1 LANLIIVLFVSFYWV
16 LILDALAWLS
26 TVLILGLSAYSIRS
40 VIFIYMVTRARANNN
55 LDNMPKKIGAII
67 PSTASKTVTLHEQ
80 GVIADRCGDIG
91 VVNRTSGQQIYEEYP
106 FISIF
111 VATHNESPVIERLLK
126 SFAALSYPTD
136 RFEIII
142 VDDSTDDTYQKIQTR
157 LSDLQNLKVIHRDNR
172 AGWKGGALNVAL
184 DAMDKRASNVLVLD
198 ADNIL
203 LVDTVERFV
212 SRFIEEQYSY
222 REKRFSV
229 LAIQGFPISKNNP
242 EADNESGIKVK
253 LGNWIARAIDFRLSQ
268 RNLIEFTAKDLLN
281 LPVQITGSLFMIRAD
296 VIKSI
301 KFSNDLCE
309 DWDLTVD
316 LYCSQR
322 SSSLSSP
329 TDVITSDSNAEPI
342 FNHASNTIFTNPVA
356 ISLKPKVIFDQEL
369 VSYCEATTDLAAY
382 FRQRMRVSEGH
393 TRGLRRK
400 FRHITEN
407 NMLSLVDK
415 VELFLIGLQY
425 AKFIFV
431 LGIGIINMT
440 LILMFLSSSYN
451 NSQQFLMNLIGISFS
466 LQAANLA
473 IAIAR
478 IIWAAKI
485 CRPVRRYDIEDVL
498 SLMALNVITTPA
510 FVIGSLRGFFK
521 DKGIFYK
528 TRRNLA
534 KESKLSKP
542 SVLSESTKSSPSY
555 TGP

>member
-1 LANLIIVLFVSFYWV
+1 MANPIIVVLVSFSWV

-26 TVLILGLSAYSIRS
+26 TVLILGLSIYSIRS
-40 VIFIYMVTRARANNN
+40 VVFIYRVTRARANNN
-55 LDNMPKKIGAII
+55 LHTMPKIGAII
-67 PSTASKTVTLHEQ
+67 PSTASKAVSLHEQ
-80 GVIADRCGDIG
+80 GVIADSCGDIG
-91 VVNRTSGQQIYEEYP
+91 GVNRTSGQRIDEEYP

-111 VATHNESPVIERLLK
+111 VATYNESLVIERLLK
-126 SFAALSYPTD
+126 SFAALSYPSD

-157 LSDLQNLKVIHRDNR
+157 LSDLRNLKVIHRANR

-212 SRFIEEQYSY
+212 SRFIEEQYFY
-222 REKRFSV
+222 KEKRTSV
-229 LAIQGFPISKNNP
+229 LAIQGFPISKDNP
-242 EADNESGIKVK
+242 EDDNESVIKVK

-316 LYCSQR
+316 LYCSQP
-322 SSSLSSP
+322 SSSSSSTP
-329 TDVITSDSNAEPI
+329 DVMTPDSNTEPI
-342 FNHASNTIFTNPVA
+342 CHYASNNISPKPVA
-356 ISLKPKVIFDQEL
+356 VSLKPKIIFDREV
-369 VSYCEATTDLAAY
+369 VSYCEATTDLATY

-400 FRHITEN
+400 IRRITKN

-415 VELFLIGLQY
+415 VELFLNGLQY

-431 LGIGIINMT
+431 LGIGIINMI
-440 LILMFLSSSYN
+440 LILMFLSGSYN
-451 NSQQFLMNLIGISFS
+451 NSQQLMNIFGISFS

-473 IAIAR
+473 IALTR
-478 IIWAAKI
+478 ITWAAKI
-485 CRPVRRYDIEDVL
+485 CRHVRRYDIKDIL
-498 SLMALNVITTPA
+498 SLLALYVITTPA
-510 FVIGSLRGFFK
+510 FAIGSLRGFFQ
-521 DKGIFYK
+521 DKGTFYR
-528 TRRNLA
+528 TRRNLP

-542 SVLSESTKSSPSY
+542 SVL
-555 TGP
+555 